1 MFRAFLYL
9 MFLKFKTALLLI
21 DLCGIISISNT
32 PIFSQNIASAKLLFA
47 KAKLKNE
54 MLKPNIVSLKPNIA
68 SAKSIIA
75 YATKNTVLLMPN
87 QASEKPKTTLLT
99 PKTPTFLLQSAWL
112 TSYFEIIALQ
122 LAFFTFP
129 KEFTASPKQYLASPK
144 EFIASSIQVFDSLK
158 EFVASSI
165 QVLVSLKTSS
175 DSTEQKLAST
185 QKYFALQQ
193 EVSDSPFDLPASQ
206 MSKSHLFIK
215 VKKQKTKAI
224 KINKVCIKNI
234 VAYNK
239 IGNQK
244 DIETHAKLFGY
255 GKKIYIRSPT
265 WVL

>member
-1 MFRAFLYL
+1 

-21 DLCGIISISNT
+21 GLFGIISISNT
-32 PIFSQNIASAKLLFA
+32 PIFSQNIASAKSLFA

-68 SAKSIIA
+68 SDKSIIA
-75 YATKNTVLLMPN
+75 SATKNTVLLMPN

-99 PKTPTFLLQSAWL
+99 PNTPTFLLQSAWL

-144 EFIASSIQVFDSLK
+144 EFI
-158 EFVASSI
+158 ASSI

-234 VAYNK
+234 IAYNK